1 MKIQEMF
8 LAITN
13 MSLVASFII
22 AVVILARILLKKF
35 PKIFSYI
42 LWIPVLFKL
51 LIPFSFEGLFSLI
64 PINEKSIP
72 TKIDYS
78 SAVNIN
84 TGITRVDNSVNSMIT
99 KTPEVSAPVE
109 RITREVAT
117 NPMETALKIIT
128 IIWII
133 GIVFMVA
140 RAIYGYIKLNKK
152 LVGSIKYRDNIY
164 LCDYIDTPFVVGIIK
179 PKIYL
184 PSSIEICDY
193 IILHEEIH
201 IRRRDNIIKIFA
213 YLALTLHWFN
223 PLVWIAFILSTNDM
237 EMSCDEAV
245 VREINNINADYA
257 ESLLKI
263 STGRRK
269 INAVSINFGEENT
282 KERVKNIMKY
292 KKSKWWK
299 ILLGVVLSVVVL
311 VGCLGGK
318 KNDKFELDNIINR
331 NISINQE
338 SFKNPEVFYCDG
350 KKILIYLKDFGIL
363 EYDMEKSEIINR
375 VKYEDAIAD
384 IKIKGYISA
393 YTSNL
398 TDETLYFYDFV
409 ENQEEWDIL
418 KYNIETNKFEKSNKE
433 EADRLSYNKDSD
445 YEASIIWSEDKLKLK
460 EMELLLQERNKDT
473 STIYKIFGDSTDTK
487 PFDRYVNFKGKKKLS
502 EKLDLSDINE
512 MMIFGS
518 QFPEIIFADENKVV
532 MENGFGIIEYDLNE
546 KEISRRLSFGE
557 IKKILP
563 VDTQWFMAKA
573 SNDGSKVYFGKDMLD
588 LWGMENKLSYAYN
601 LEENTVESLEKEPT
615 DIFEHF
621 VYYDHDKSFGLG
633 NGPLSG
639 MVEVNNKL
647 FFLDIPNAAKPSELV
662 LIVRDLKTN
671 KEKSYKI
678 FKGIEV
684 KDYPTET
691 DSK

>member
-1 MKIQEMF
+1 M
-8 LAITN
+8 
-13 MSLVASFII
+13 
-22 AVVILARILLKKF
+22 
-35 PKIFSYI
+35 
-42 LWIPVLFKL
+42 
-51 LIPFSFEGLFSLI
+51 
-64 PINEKSIP
+64 
-72 TKIDYS
+72 
-78 SAVNIN
+78 
-84 TGITRVDNSVNSMIT
+84 
-99 KTPEVSAPVE
+99 
-109 RITREVAT
+109 
-117 NPMETALKIIT
+117 
-128 IIWII
+128 
-133 GIVFMVA
+133 
-140 RAIYGYIKLNKK
+140 
-152 LVGSIKYRDNIY
+152 
-164 LCDYIDTPFVVGIIK
+164 
-179 PKIYL
+179 
-184 PSSIEICDY
+184 
-193 IILHEEIH
+193 
-201 IRRRDNIIKIFA
+201 
-213 YLALTLHWFN
+213 
-223 PLVWIAFILSTNDM
+223 
-237 EMSCDEAV
+237 
-245 VREINNINADYA
+245 
-257 ESLLKI
+257 
-263 STGRRK
+263 
-269 INAVSINFGEENT
+269 
-282 KERVKNIMKY
+282 
-292 KKSKWWK
+292 
-299 ILLGVVLSVVVL
+299 
-311 VGCLGGK
+311 
-318 KNDKFELDNIINR
+318 
-331 NISINQE
+331 
-338 SFKNPEVFYCDG
+338 
-350 KKILIYLKDFGIL
+350 
-363 EYDMEKSEIINR
+363 
-375 VKYEDAIAD
+375 
-384 IKIKGYISA
+384 
-393 YTSNL
+393 
-398 TDETLYFYDFV
+398 YFYDFV